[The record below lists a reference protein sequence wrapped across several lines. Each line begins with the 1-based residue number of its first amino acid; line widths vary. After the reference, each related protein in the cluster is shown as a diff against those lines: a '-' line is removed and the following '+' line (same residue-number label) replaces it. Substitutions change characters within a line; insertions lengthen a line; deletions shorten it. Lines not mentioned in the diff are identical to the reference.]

1 MTNDKKAGRSVENN
15 VDYFPHNCKDDKELI
30 GIKPLPVFMKNIT
43 LYLPEKMRR
52 KLNICLGGH

>member
-1 MTNDKKAGRSVENN
+1 
-15 VDYFPHNCKDDKELI
+15 DDKELI